1 MLISG
6 EEPFLLDY
14 KIEVK
19 SSTLKLELL
28 KSLEIPGAE
37 GRLFKGGNGASQKI
51 SHKDCILELF
61 SDDLSHVSLNL
72 GLEQIYLLHMDSLKL
87 PH

>member
-37 GRLFKGGNGASQKI
+37 GRLFKGGNGASQKT
-51 SHKDCILELF
+51 SHKDCI
-61 SDDLSHVSLNL
+61 
-72 GLEQIYLLHMDSLKL
+72 
-87 PH
+87 

>member
-19 SSTLKLELL
+19 SSTLKLEPL

-37 GRLFKGGNGASQKI
+37 GRLFKGGNGASQKNI
-51 SHKDCILELF
+51 TQ
-61 SDDLSHVSLNL
+61 
-72 GLEQIYLLHMDSLKL
+72 GLYFGII
-87 PH
+87 